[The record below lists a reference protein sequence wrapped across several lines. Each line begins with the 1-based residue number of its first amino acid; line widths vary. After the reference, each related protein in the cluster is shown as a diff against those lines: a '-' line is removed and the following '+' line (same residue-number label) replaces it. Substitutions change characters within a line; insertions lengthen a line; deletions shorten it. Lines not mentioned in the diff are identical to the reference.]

1 MHPRTFTLFT
11 TTRSRIARGVALV
24 VALVS
29 TAGVTRAQEPWT
41 EASAV
46 EAATR
51 RVELAPREEA
61 RLEVVRASI
70 DEATAMP
77 VPRLGL
83 LVDRVFGD
91 VNSGYLQLGAEL
103 EHTFDVSPW
112 RRRLRASAS
121 AREEVVRAEGSRWR
135 AELRAEVRT
144 AFFAARRAEERLT
157 VLDGWI
163 ERLRG
168 GVAAIEARRAS
179 GDVATYEVLRI
190 RRELELAIARRA
202 TERAQLDEARATL
215 AEWIGDEERPLT
227 GSLVPDAPT
236 GATATTPELARL
248 RALDVALDQEARAIA
263 SPFAREWTVAGAY
276 RFNEVGSSRG
286 HGFLV
291 SLQVPLAL
299 WNPERGRAARL
310 RAEQAEVRAEL
321 AFREATAG
329 AALRAAEGRV
339 RAVLDAL
346 ARLEASASDESL
358 SRLAEAAYASGEATL
373 TELLDAVASE
383 VELRLAQVELQ
394 WEARRASIE
403 LDRRRGLGGES
414 E

>member
-1 MHPRTFTLFT
+1 MALVALAITLGLT
-11 TTRSRIARGVALV
+11 TTG
-24 VALVS
+24 
-29 TAGVTRAQEPWT
+29 RAQESWT
-41 EASAV
+41 EATAID
-46 EAATR
+46 AAMR

-70 DEATAMP
+70 DEATATP

-121 AREEVVRAEGSRWR
+121 AREDVVRADGARWR

-144 AFFAARRAEERLT
+144 AFFAARRSEERIA

-168 GVAAIEARRAS
+168 GVAAVEARRAS

-190 RRELELAIARRA
+190 RRELELALARRA
-202 TERAQLDEARATL
+202 TERAQREEARAAL
-215 AEWIGDEERPLT
+215 AAWIGDDARPLSGALT
-227 GSLVPDAPT
+227 PAPPT
-236 GATATTPELARL
+236 AEAATTPEIARL

-263 SPFAREWTVAGAY
+263 SPFARGWTVAGAY
-276 RFNEVGSSRG
+276 RYNEVGSSRG

-299 WNPERGRAARL
+299 WNPERGRAERL

-321 AFREATAG
+321 AFREATTG
-329 AALRAAEGRV
+329 ATLQAAERRV
-339 RAVLDAL
+339 SEALAAL
-346 ARLEASASDESL
+346 ARLETEASDGSL

-373 TELLDAVASE
+373 MELLDALASE
-383 VELRLAQVELQ
+383 VELRLAGVELQ
-394 WEARRASIE
+394 WEARRAAIE

-414 E
+414 